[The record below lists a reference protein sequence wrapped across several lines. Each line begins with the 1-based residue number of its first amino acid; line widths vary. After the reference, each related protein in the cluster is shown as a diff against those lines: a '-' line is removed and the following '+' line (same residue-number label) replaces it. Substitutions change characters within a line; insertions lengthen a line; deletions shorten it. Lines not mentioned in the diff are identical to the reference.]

1 MTFSANKQHANGAY
15 LFWTEK
21 IPVTQVLVFLQH
33 FTTTKSIW
41 LWACASHSR
50 WAQEPCCQSE
60 QVLALQNPHDTGR
73 HGQLANM
80 LQLTILYNTKELL
93 LRSETQKQCN
103 CNGTVTNTSK
113 TSSTMDP
120 KYVTPNQ
127 STSDHCAN
135 MISVQKIQ
143 TTINRFGRVK
153 EQFYKSI

>member
-1 MTFSANKQHANGAY
+1 M
-15 LFWTEK
+15 
-21 IPVTQVLVFLQH
+21 
-33 FTTTKSIW
+33 
-41 LWACASHSR
+41 
-50 WAQEPCCQSE
+50 
-60 QVLALQNPHDTGR
+60 QNPQDMGR

-113 TSSTMDP
+113 SSNVSTMDP

-135 MISVQKIQ
+135 MISV
-143 TTINRFGRVK
+143 TYRR
-153 EQFYKSI
+153 YKQQSTGSVV